1 MRLYTIVISVFL
13 SVNVL
18 SQSNIDSLR
27 RLTNSEKNE
36 ELADVYIEIANY
48 YFQRQRDSSLY
59 YSERCLDVSEN
70 TNYKRGVVRAKNM
83 IARLLMYQRELD
95 TALTITKSVIAF
107 SKENNYKEELNKT
120 YNIKGLIYRHSL
132 MYDSSLYAFNK
143 SLEYSSLI
151 KDSIQIAYTTNNIGL
166 LLVDQN
172 RFEEAIVNFQKAID
186 LLNGCGMRKQTSS
199 PLNNIGLIYTKIGQ
213 HDEAIEY
220 YKKAL
225 AIFKLSNQKVDI
237 VKTKINIGNAYLK
250 LYNNGIYQRDSI
262 IKYYDDA
269 YLQAQNVG
277 SKYLICISLASK
289 AFFFEEDGNYNQ
301 SEQYILEAIK
311 LAKELDLKDVT
322 PNLLG
327 GLVEI
332 NMRKGFYDE
341 ALKINNEVF
350 AILSETPNIAELQR
364 CYHRYYKIYNG
375 KKEYKKAMENLNESY
390 LLRDSLYVISKNKEI
405 NSIESKYRLENKEK
419 EVKLLELEN
428 QSNIKA
434 LKSERR
440 TTFLW
445 ATMFVIIAFTGV
457 IIFIQN
463 LKRRRDNKRLITSN
477 EIINS
482 QRDILQRTIDN
493 LELSNATKDKFFSII
508 AHDLKNPFGSI
519 LGVTE
524 LLTSDRIAIPDEKRQ
539 EILLELN
546 KSAKITYRL
555 LENLLT
561 WARSQKGEIIINPE
575 LIHFHS
581 LVTESIETLN
591 NLASQKSI
599 NIINNVSEELG
610 VKADKN
616 TLKIVINNI
625 VSNAIKFTPVNGE
638 IVIESAESNDFVD
651 ISIADTGV
659 GMTDDQLGKLFK
671 VDQSQSTP
679 GTNKEVGTGLGLILC
694 KEFVDKNGGTIFV
707 ESEKGKGSKFI
718 IRFSR

>member
-1 MRLYTIVISVFL
+1 MRLSTILISVFL
-13 SVNVL
+13 SINVF
-18 SQSNIDSLR
+18 SQGNIDSLR
-27 RLTNSEKNE
+27 LLINTERDDK
-36 ELADVYIEIANY
+36 LADVYIEIANY

-59 YSERCLDVSEN
+59 YSEKSLSISEE
-70 TNYKRGVVRAKNM
+70 TDYKIGVVRAKNM
-83 IARLLMYQRELD
+83 IASLLMYQRELD
-95 TALTITKSVIAF
+95 TALSITKSVIVY
-107 SKENNYKEELNKT
+107 SKENSCKEELNKT
-120 YNIKGLIYRHSL
+120 YNIKGLIYRNKQV
-132 MYDSSLYAFNK
+132 YDSSLYAFNK

-186 LLNGCGMRKQTSS
+186 LLNGYGMRKQTSS

-220 YKKAL
+220 YKQAL
-225 AIFKLSNQKVDI
+225 GIFKSNNQKVDI
-237 VKTKINIGNAYLK
+237 VKTEINIGNAYLK
-250 LYNNGIYQRDSI
+250 LYNKGIYQRDSI

-269 YLQAQNVG
+269 YSLAQNIG

-289 AFFFEEDGNYNQ
+289 AFFFEEDGRYVE
-301 SEQYILEAIK
+301 SEEYILKAIK

-350 AILSETPNIAELQR
+350 AILLETPNIAELQR

-375 KKEYKKAMENLNESY
+375 KKEYKKAMVNLNESY
-390 LLRDSLYVISKNKEI
+390 ILRDSLYVISKNKEI

-419 EVKLLELEN
+419 EVKLLEFEN
-428 QSNIKA
+428 KSNIEA

-440 TTFLW
+440 TAFLW

-457 IIFIQN
+457 IIFIQS
-463 LKRRRDNKRLITSN
+463 LKRRKDYKKLIRSN
-477 EIINS
+477 EIINDQS
-482 QRDILQRTIDN
+482 DILQRTVEK
-493 LELSNATKDKFFSII
+493 LEQSNATKDKFFSII

-524 LLTSDRIAIPDEKRQ
+524 LLTSDKIVIPEEKKQ
-539 EILLELN
+539 EILLQLN

-561 WARSQKGEIIINPE
+561 WARSQKGEITIKPE

-581 LVTESIETLN
+581 LVNESIESLN

-599 NIINNVSEELG
+599 NIINSVSEELRR
-610 VKADKN
+610 KADKN

-625 VSNAIKFTPVNGE
+625 VSNAIKFTPENGK
-638 IVIESAESNDFVD
+638 IVIESAETDDFID
-651 ISIADTGV
+651 ISITDTGV
-659 GMTDDQLGKLFK
+659 GMTPDQLDKLFK
-671 VDQSQSTP
+671 IDQSQSTP

-694 KEFVDKNGGTIFV
+694 KEFVEKNSGSIYV